1 MLQRPVRQAGHLLA
15 ETPQPLAGFA
25 IIPAVFALQN
35 FELDRA
41 EYQIYRDAAAATS
54 DEDGH

>member
-1 MLQRPVRQAGHLLA
+1 
-15 ETPQPLAGFA
+15 
-25 IIPAVFALQN
+25 VFALQN

-41 EYQIYRDAAAATS
+41 EYQIYRDAAEASS